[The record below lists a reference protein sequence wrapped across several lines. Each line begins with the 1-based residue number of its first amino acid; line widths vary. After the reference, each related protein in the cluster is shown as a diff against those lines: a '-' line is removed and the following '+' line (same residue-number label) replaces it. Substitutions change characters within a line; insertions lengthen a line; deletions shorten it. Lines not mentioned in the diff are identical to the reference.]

1 MALGVLTPLV
11 IADLTM
17 GTGRYNLAQG
27 LVGVISGLG
36 AALSTTI
43 PGFIA
48 SALGPTAA
56 FFEILGVAVAGAAGL
71 WLFMPETK
79 PSHKR

>member
-1 MALGVLTPLV
+1 
-11 IADLTM
+11 M

-43 PGFIA
+43 AGFTA
-48 SALGPTAA
+48 AAFGPTAA
-56 FFEILGVAVAGAAGL
+56 FLEVLAVALAGALGL
-71 WLFMPETK
+71 WLFMPETG
-79 PSHKR
+79 PSHKH